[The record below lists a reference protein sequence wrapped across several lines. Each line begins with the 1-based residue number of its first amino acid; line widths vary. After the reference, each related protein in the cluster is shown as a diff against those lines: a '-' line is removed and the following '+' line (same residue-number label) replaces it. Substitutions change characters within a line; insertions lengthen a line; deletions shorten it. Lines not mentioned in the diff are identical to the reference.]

1 MPKGSYQAKYISP
14 LYFLLFSLFFLV
26 ITLSIHHYMNSRV
39 FVVMLD
45 DLELG
50 VVKDACEIE
59 HFVDDLT
66 KKCSDLYGMELKFG
80 EKVTLIKEL
89 RLENRPEP
97 ELVQDKIRQKASF
110 RADAYLIEVDG
121 KPFVPV
127 SNESDLEVVV
137 NRLKEEYLSVVDE
150 DHKKSGF
157 EGSAKVIE
165 VALSGDL
172 TLKEQAVEPAEIL
185 SAEEV
190 AELLLKKSNN
200 QGASGVF
207 SASYSNNVTDNS
219 FILQESGEVPA
230 LLYAERD
237 NHLAPSLKPADEL
250 KVQVKTVEELVLTES
265 VPYETEYVYDEEL
278 SFLEEEVTEP
288 GMEGEKR
295 LVYHLVRENGV
306 EVERELISEEIVVEP
321 RVQVVTRGLS
331 RPPSLGTGSFAWP
344 VQGEGMIYNG
354 YSSWHRA
361 IDIHIDHGTPVLAA
375 DDGVVAYSGYG
386 SGQGKYLVLYH
397 GRYWTLYLHNS
408 KHLVSE
414 GDRVSRGQPIARVG
428 ATGRAFGAH
437 LHFEVRIDDG
447 TGKWDSYDQHEAVNP
462 MQFFRR

>member
-1 MPKGSYQAKYISP
+1 MPEDSYQAKYISP
-14 LYFLLFSLFFLV
+14 FYFLLFSFFFLI
-26 ITLSIHHYMNSRV
+26 ITLSIHHYMNSQV

-59 HFVDDLT
+59 HFVDELT
-66 KKCSDLYGMELKFG
+66 EKCSNLYGMELKFG
-80 EKVTLIKEL
+80 EKLTLVKEL
-89 RLENRPEP
+89 RPENRPEP

-121 KPFVPV
+121 KPLVPV
-127 SNESDLEVVV
+127 SNEADLEVVV
-137 NRLKEEYLSVVDE
+137 NSLKEKFLSVVD
-150 DHKKSGF
+150 DDYKKSGF
-157 EGSAKVIE
+157 IGSAKIIE
-165 VALSGDL
+165 VALSSDL

-190 AELLLKKSNN
+190 AELLLSKSDN
-200 QGASGVF
+200 QKAPGGF
-207 SASYSNNVTDNS
+207 SASYSNSFQDAS
-219 FILQESGEVPA
+219 FIFQESSEVPT
-230 LLYAERD
+230 LLYTERD
-237 NHLAPSLKPADEL
+237 MSPALSLKPADQL

-265 VPYETEYVYDEEL
+265 VPYETEYVYDEEM
-278 SFLEEEVTEP
+278 SYVEEEVTEP
-288 GMEGEKR
+288 GMEGEKE
-295 LVYHLVRENGV
+295 LVYHLVRKNGV
-306 EVERELISEEIVVEP
+306 EVERELISEEIVAEP

-331 RPPSLGTGSFAWP
+331 KPPALGTGSFAWP

-375 DDGVVAYSGYG
+375 DDGLVAYSGYG
-386 SGQGKYLVLYH
+386 SGQGNYLVLYH
-397 GRYWTLYLHNS
+397 GKYWTLYLHNS

-447 TGKWDSYDQHEAVNP
+447 TGRWDSYDQHEAVNP